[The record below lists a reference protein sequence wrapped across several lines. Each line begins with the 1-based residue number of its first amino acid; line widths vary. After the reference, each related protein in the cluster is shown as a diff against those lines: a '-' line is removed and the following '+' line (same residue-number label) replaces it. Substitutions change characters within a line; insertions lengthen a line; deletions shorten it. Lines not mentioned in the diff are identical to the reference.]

1 MQQQLFIPHLTHSQM
16 FYSRQLGVWIFGLH
30 VENDVRIVTLWTEVW
45 VERGSTEVAG
55 CLFSIFTTDI
65 IKDVVKPDPRKLVL
79 RSDNCRAQNKNQYIL
94 CMYMTLIAKGFFE
107 EIVYKF
113 PTCGHTFLSHDRDF
127 AQVQKEEK
135 NSSPQAPKDV
145 IMLMS
150 TAKEKNPFII
160 VDSPVFFYW
169 KLLAHAALNTTS
181 LKIFHVSELNLQ
193 LKSLDQWEH
202 DSDTMDL
209 HRRFETWSEKGLF

>member
-1 MQQQLFIPHLTHSQM
+1 MQQQLFIPHLTYSQM
-16 FYSRQLGVWIFGLH
+16 FYSRQLDVWIFGLH

-65 IKDVVKPDPRKLVL
+65 IKDVVKTDPRKLVL
-79 RSDNCRAQNKNQYIL
+79 RSDNCRTQNKNQYVL

-127 AQVQKEEK
+127 AQYKKRKKILPHRHQKM
-135 NSSPQAPKDV
+135 SSC
-145 IMLMS
+145 
-150 TAKEKNPFII
+150 
-160 VDSPVFFYW
+160 
-169 KLLAHAALNTTS
+169 
-181 LKIFHVSELNLQ
+181 
-193 LKSLDQWEH
+193 
-202 DSDTMDL
+202 
-209 HRRFETWSEKGLF
+209 